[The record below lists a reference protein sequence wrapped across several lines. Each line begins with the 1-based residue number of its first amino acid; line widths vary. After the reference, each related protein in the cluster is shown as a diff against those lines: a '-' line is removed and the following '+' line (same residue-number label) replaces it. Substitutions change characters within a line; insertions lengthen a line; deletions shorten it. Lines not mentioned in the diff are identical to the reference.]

1 MIFMSDFLAAQF
13 LGEDWISTIIWF
25 VLIFILMIFGPRLM
39 VTQTVWRLE
48 KDVAHLEYMAERSRS
63 IVVKFA
69 SKKPSASLKQSIK
82 SFMEFFAIAPVDI
95 DPFGAVKRLDHIIR
109 NADARFKYFVNQI
122 APGFSEE
129 KKSNLKS
136 ALAGAMTTHQIAKIV
151 RHFLETI
158 KKYKIFQLALLLQMQ
173 LPIIMRIA
181 KASVHATK
189 AFVDGMPIGDSVGP
203 LVAASMVP
211 KKVKVNVYKEEEFSF
226 CRTKILGRP
235 VIIAKAHGPGAETG
249 YPGKFLQRLLKEQKV
264 DRIITIDAA
273 GKMEGERTGSI
284 AEGVGVAIG
293 GPGVDRYEIEQI
305 ATTRNIPLDAIAIK
319 QSGEDEALIPMNKDI
334 LEAVP
339 KAVET
344 VKSAISR
351 SKKNERILV
360 MGIGNTCGVGDGAEA
375 AKRAQEKLKKLYKR
389 TEEKQQKKPWWKF

>member
-1 MIFMSDFLAAQF
+1 MTVFPKQFM
-13 LGEDWISTIIWF
+13 GEDWVSTIIWF
-25 VLIFILMIFGPRLM
+25 MLIFVLMIFGPRLM
-39 VTQTVWRLE
+39 VAQTVWKLE
-48 KDVAHLEYMAERSRS
+48 RDVAELEYMAERSRN

-69 SKKPSASLKQSIK
+69 SKKPSSAIRQSVK
-82 SFMEFFAIAPVDI
+82 SFMEFFAISPVDI

-129 KKSNLKS
+129 KKSNLKG

-203 LVAASMVP
+203 LVAANMVP
-211 KKVKVNVYKEEEFSF
+211 KKAKAKVYKEEQFSF
-226 CRTKILGRP
+226 YKTNILGRT
-235 VIIAKAHGPGAETG
+235 VIVAKAHGPGAETG
-249 YPGKFLQRLLKEQKV
+249 YPGKFLQRLLKEQKIN
-264 DRIITIDAA
+264 RIITIDAA

-305 ATTRNIPLDAIAIK
+305 ATARELPLDAIAIK
-319 QSGEDEALIPMNKDI
+319 QSGEEEALVPMKKEI

-339 KAVET
+339 RAIEAVHA
-344 VKSAISR
+344 AIKRSR
-351 SKKNERILV
+351 KGERILV
-360 MGIGNTCGVGDGAEA
+360 MGIGNTCGVGDTAEA
-375 AKRAQEKLKKLYKR
+375 AEHAKEMLKKSYKKAEAEAQER
-389 TEEKQQKKPWWKF
+389 KKPWWKF